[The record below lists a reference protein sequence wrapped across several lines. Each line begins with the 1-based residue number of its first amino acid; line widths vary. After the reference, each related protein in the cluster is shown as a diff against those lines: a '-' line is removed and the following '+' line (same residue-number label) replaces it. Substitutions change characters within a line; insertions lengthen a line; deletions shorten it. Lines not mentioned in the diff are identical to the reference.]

1 MKRRAYIVASVSAFA
16 VGAVAHLTASA
27 WRLTGRALFD
37 LHDICAHEAR
47 REREMRGRARR

>member
-1 MKRRAYIVASVSAFA
+1 MRRRAYALASVSAFL
-16 VGAVAHLTASA
+16 VGAAAHLTASA

>member
-1 MKRRAYIVASVSAFA
+1 MRRRAYALASVSAFL
-16 VGAVAHLTASA
+16 VGAAAHLTASA
-27 WRLTGRALFD
+27 WRFVGRACFD